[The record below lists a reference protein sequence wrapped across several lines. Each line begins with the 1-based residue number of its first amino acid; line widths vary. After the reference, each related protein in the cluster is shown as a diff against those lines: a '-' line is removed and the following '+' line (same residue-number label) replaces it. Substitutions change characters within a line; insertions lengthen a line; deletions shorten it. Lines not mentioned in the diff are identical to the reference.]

1 MAGHGVQQEAS
12 STLPS
17 ISPRRSNSISMLK
30 VDDRLQSLPHGSPN
44 KVKGALG
51 VSEGIEEIHITP
63 PRRNDTPD
71 DGEGWDTVENITA
84 LGLAFGYSNTP
95 EKAFSTK
102 MRFSLEDLEPIH
114 EPPSIQPTRPPFE
127 KWVKSFNKK
136 AQSRHRRAHSTGGT
150 SVSGSD
156 FHSKHPTRHRL
167 RKSASGSSLGFVM
180 AVKSA
185 SISLA
190 SFSIATKSRNRG
202 HSSKHQKTDHSS
214 RASNIG
220 PRASEDSAYVARG
233 IANDVAVTNR
243 SIRRRRV
250 LEEIISTEE
259 GYFGDVKFLMNVYV
273 TLLASVPMLPSLR
286 ASISRNLS
294 EIVELHDELLGDLHR
309 VVPHSEY
316 TQPDYI
322 HNLAS
327 EKKGHHRWSSLGAVP
342 ENSGDLSWVQK
353 IPGMTAEA
361 QIAADVAK
369 VFGKRMHRFFAY
381 EEYGA
386 KYEMMVKNMASA
398 YKTLPQWEEYQKGL
412 EALAASLEST
422 NIQHGQ
428 PNKSLTV
435 GDLLVKPIQRVC
447 RYPLL
452 FAELLRQ
459 TPVCDC
465 PESHMEIEKVLV
477 RLREMT
483 SEINKATEDPLMK
496 ATMEKTWLLQ
506 DRLSIPDQV
515 DPQSK
520 TLIRSLGHVHLCGV
534 LHVAWQTKNG
544 VDGRHMVTLLYRDCL
559 VVAAVEKLEGVYS
572 VGAIIFFNDIRI
584 EEADNGRGIQC
595 HTAPYSWKIVF
606 ECDHQLFEIIFSACS
621 SKEDLVWRNRLNF
634 CTSREHTDSYDQAF
648 MTTVSLGI
656 KSLGTVFGKPGTVAR
671 RLSIRRATTVG
682 PKSPLC
688 QVIIKNTSATKDT
701 TTSSTNAAVNR
712 SQSLLGTNRIPV
724 LAPSRAERVRLER
737 LLSDVWTKQILPYPG
752 MTGRARSEHIVRSS
766 ASSMMRKLSVA
777 SITSNFTKRSGNA
790 VSPQALP
797 GPPPEGNSEGKFAIS
812 GSSPG
817 SPVRPNGLETAIG
830 NIQPAASTNG
840 LDLQFDSLFD
850 EKMHSLTAA
859 TATESS
865 PIRTIKRLAALRVM
879 NVLQPDKNRH
889 LKSPTSPR
897 KISLGRKIMR
907 TASGGSVGRRSTS
920 PLSQISR
927 ENLNPINSNQPH
939 IKMARGQGL
948 QSKVHFKGNTDDFL
962 VFVEDPALLKKWR
975 DDKTIA
981 LVDVVDA
988 FKVFTTGHQGAQ
1000 GELNTASKSQL
1011 ENEFGTSNEDDVI
1024 KKILQEGSLQESEA
1038 TGRQGITNE
1047 TIGVLFEEPVG
1058 AGEASGIATLVMV
1071 T

>member
-1 MAGHGVQQEAS
+1 MARYGIQQEDS
-12 STLPS
+12 STLPT
-17 ISPRRSNSISMLK
+17 ISPRQSNPINTLN
-30 VDDRLQSLPHGSPN
+30 VDDRLQSSPRGSIN
-44 KVKGALG
+44 HSKGAL
-51 VSEGIEEIHITP
+51 SAANGINEIHITP
-63 PRRNDTPD
+63 PRRSDTPD
-71 DGEGWDTVENITA
+71 DAEGWDTVDNITA

-95 EKAFSTK
+95 EQASPTK
-102 MRFSLEDLEPIH
+102 KRFVLEELEPTH
-114 EPPSIQPTRPPFE
+114 EPPSIQSTRPPFE
-127 KWVKSFNKK
+127 KWVKGFNKK
-136 AQSRHRRAHSTGGT
+136 AARRHRRANSIAGTGVSDSDYHSLQ
-150 SVSGSD
+150 
-156 FHSKHPTRHRL
+156 SKIRTRHGL
-167 RKSASGSSLGFVM
+167 RKSVSGSSLGFVT

-202 HSSKHQKTDHSS
+202 RSSKHQKTDRSS

-220 PRASEDSAYVARG
+220 ARTSEDSAYAARG

-309 VVPHSEY
+309 VVPHSKY

-322 HNLAS
+322 SCPAP
-327 EKKGHHRWSSLGAVP
+327 EKQGHHRWRSLDAVP
-342 ENSGDLSWVQK
+342 ENSSDLSWVQK

-361 QIAADVAK
+361 QVAADVAK

-386 KYEMMVKNMASA
+386 KYEMMVKNVASA

-412 EALAASLEST
+412 EALAASLEPT
-422 NIQHGQ
+422 NIQNGQ
-428 PNKSLTV
+428 PNKSLT
-435 GDLLVKPIQRVC
+435 RVC

-506 DRLSIPDQV
+506 DRLLIPDQV

-544 VDGRHMVTLLYRDCL
+544 VDGQHMITLFYRDCL
-559 VVAAVEKLEGVYS
+559 VLATVEKLESVYN

-584 EEADNGRGIQC
+584 EEADNGKGIQC

-621 SKEDLVWRNRLNF
+621 SKEELEWRNRLNI
-634 CTSREHTDSYDQAF
+634 CTSRDHTDSYDQAF

-671 RLSIRRATTVG
+671 KLSIRRATTVG

-701 TTSSTNAAVNR
+701 ATPSPNAAVNR

-752 MTGRARSEHIVRSS
+752 MSGRARSEHIVRSS

-777 SITSNFTKRSGNA
+777 SFTSNFAKLSGSA
-790 VSPQALP
+790 VSPQHA
-797 GPPPEGNSEGKFAIS
+797 S
-812 GSSPG
+812 GSPGEDNSDRKVVISDKDPG
-817 SPVRPNGLETAIG
+817 SPARSNVLETAAN
-830 NIQPAASTNG
+830 NIQPTTSIND
-840 LDLQFDSLFD
+840 LDLRFDSPFD
-850 EKMHSLTAA
+850 EKMASLAA
-859 TATESS
+859 PPVTESS
-865 PIRTIKRLAALRVM
+865 PIGTMKRLAALRVK

-889 LKSPTSPR
+889 LASPPSTPR
-897 KISLGRKIMR
+897 KISLGRKMMR
-907 TASGGSVGRRSTS
+907 SVSGGSVGGHSGS

-927 ENLNPINSNQPH
+927 ESENQTL
-939 IKMARGQGL
+939 MARGTGV
-948 QSKVHFKGNTDDFL
+948 QSKVHYKGSTDDYV
-962 VFVEDPALLKKWR
+962 VFVEDPAMLKKWR
-975 DDKTIA
+975 GDKTIA
-981 LVDVVDA
+981 LVEVVDA
-988 FKVFTTGHQGAQ
+988 FKVFTTGKQGAQ

-1011 ENEFGTSNEDDVI
+1011 ENEFGTSKEDDVI
-1024 KKILQEGSLQESEA
+1024 QKILQEGTVQETEA
-1038 TGRQGITNE
+1038 TARQGITNE
-1047 TIGVLFEEPVG
+1047 TIGVRGLF
-1058 AGEASGIATLVMV
+1058 
-1071 T
+1071 

>member
-1 MAGHGVQQEAS
+1 MARYDIQQEDS
-12 STLPS
+12 STLPA
-17 ISPRRSNSISMLK
+17 ISPRQSNPINTLK
-30 VDDRLQSLPHGSPN
+30 VDDRHQSSPRGSTN
-44 KVKGALG
+44 HSKGALG
-51 VSEGIEEIHITP
+51 AADGINEIHITP
-63 PRRNDTPD
+63 PRRSDTPD
-71 DGEGWDTVENITA
+71 DAEGWDTVDNITA

-95 EKAFSTK
+95 EQASPTK
-102 MRFSLEDLEPIH
+102 KRFVLEELEPTH
-114 EPPSIQPTRPPFE
+114 EPPSIQLTRPPFE
-127 KWVKSFNKK
+127 KWVKGFNKN
-136 AQSRHRRAHSTGGT
+136 AARRHRRANSIAGT
-150 SVSGSD
+150 SVSDSD
-156 FHSKHPTRHRL
+156 YHSLQSKIRTRHGL
-167 RKSASGSSLGFVM
+167 RKSVSGSSLGFVT

-202 HSSKHQKTDHSS
+202 HSSKHQKTDRSS

-220 PRASEDSAYVARG
+220 PRTSEDSAYAARG

-286 ASISRNLS
+286 TSISRNLS
-294 EIVELHDELLGDLHR
+294 DIVELHDELLGDLHR

-322 HNLAS
+322 SSPAP
-327 EKKGHHRWSSLGAVP
+327 EKQGHHRWRSLDAVP
-342 ENSGDLSWVQK
+342 ENSSDLSWVQK

-361 QIAADVAK
+361 QVAADVAK

-386 KYEMMVKNMASA
+386 KYEMMVKKVASA

-422 NIQHGQ
+422 NIQNGQ

-496 ATMEKTWLLQ
+496 PTMEKTWLLQ
-506 DRLSIPDQV
+506 DRLLIPDQV

-544 VDGRHMVTLLYRDCL
+544 VDGQHMITLLYRDCL
-559 VVAAVEKLEGVYS
+559 VLATVEKLESVYN

-584 EEADNGRGIQC
+584 EEADNGKGIQC

-621 SKEDLVWRNRLNF
+621 SKEELEWRNRLNI
-634 CTSREHTDSYDQAF
+634 CTSRDHTDSYDQAF

-671 RLSIRRATTVG
+671 KLSIRRATTVG

-701 TTSSTNAAVNR
+701 ATPSLNAAVNR

-752 MTGRARSEHIVRSS
+752 MSGRARSEHIVRSS

-777 SITSNFTKRSGNA
+777 SITSNFAKLSGSA
-790 VSPQALP
+790 VSPQHA
-797 GPPPEGNSEGKFAIS
+797 S
-812 GSSPG
+812 GSPGEDNSDRKVVISDKDPG
-817 SPVRPNGLETAIG
+817 SPARSNVLKTTAN
-830 NIQPAASTNG
+830 NIQPTTSIND
-840 LDLQFDSLFD
+840 LDLRFDSTFD
-850 EKMHSLTAA
+850 EKMASLAA
-859 TATESS
+859 PPVTESS
-865 PIRTIKRLAALRVM
+865 PIGTMKRLAALRVK

-889 LKSPTSPR
+889 LASPPSTPR
-897 KISLGRKIMR
+897 KISLGRKMMR
-907 TASGGSVGRRSTS
+907 SVSGGSVGGHSGS

-927 ENLNPINSNQPH
+927 ESENQ
-939 IKMARGQGL
+939 
-948 QSKVHFKGNTDDFL
+948 
-962 VFVEDPALLKKWR
+962 
-975 DDKTIA
+975 
-981 LVDVVDA
+981 
-988 FKVFTTGHQGAQ
+988 
-1000 GELNTASKSQL
+1000 
-1011 ENEFGTSNEDDVI
+1011 
-1024 KKILQEGSLQESEA
+1024 
-1038 TGRQGITNE
+1038 
-1047 TIGVLFEEPVG
+1047 
-1058 AGEASGIATLVMV
+1058 TLVKLI
-1071 T
+1071 